1 MRDRPNEIL
10 ADVQQVVIDTIEQ
23 KFAKESA
30 VFVAE
35 VIEYDRKTK
44 QATCLYPDGTSRKV
58 SISGQDD
65 RFSKFIRA
73 KTEGTITNESSRKL
87 GTDQVLIINAGFPGP
102 TLDRTLA
109 VPLDIQT
116 VSTATPEELAAQ
128 AMIDQMNGRDTSRG
142 EDAFNA
148 EMRRLDRG
156 DDLDRAQRTIGPA

>member
-1 MRDRPNEIL
+1 MKDRPNEIL
-10 ADVQQVVIDTIEQ
+10 GDVQQVVIDTIEQ

-35 VIEYDRKTK
+35 VIAYDRKTK
-44 QATCLYPDGTSRKV
+44 EATCRYPDGTTRRV

-73 KTEGTITNESSRKL
+73 KSEGTITNASSRKL
-87 GTDQVLIINAGFPGP
+87 GTDQVLIINAGFPGH
-102 TLDRTLA
+102 TLDKTLA

-116 VSTATPEELAAQ
+116 VSTPTPEELASQ
-128 AMIDQMNGRDTSRG
+128 IMIDQMNGRDTSRG
-142 EDAFNA
+142 EDAFGT
-148 EMRRLDRG
+148 EMRRLDRS